1 VKVGESAAKIVKSRA
16 VPKEGEDLY
25 REEGR
30 KEAAMIELFGKWQ
43 TEEWQPPRA
52 VGGIVPR
59 NERGQV
65 DVWSEKCLPP
75 GTVHLRFPRLV
86 PVCQRLGINFA
97 PAMVG
102 FEIRKGRSIPVYEGL
117 VVCEEFKD
125 AIMEAYFEEEDAR
138 NIQMQKKREEQ
149 AAARWRQLILSVG
162 TRKRLRET
170 YQGTAEDDLVNSSS
184 ITTYKKLSNTSNNTL
199 DHSPL
204 KAGEKSGGKEVLDP
218 QHVHHY
224 DEENQSYDEESG
236 MRTKWCICG
245 FRIEVEE
252 M

>member
-1 VKVGESAAKIVKSRA
+1 MHCKMKVLDENDQLLTKIHV
-16 VPKEGEDLY
+16 
-25 REEGR
+25 
-30 KEAAMIELFGKWQ
+30 ELEPNFNVQKPSPIYQ
-43 TEEWQPPRA
+43 SPC
-52 VGGIVPR
+52 GGFV
-59 NERGQV
+59 Q
-65 DVWSEKCLPP
+65 
-75 GTVHLRFPRLV
+75 
-86 PVCQRLGINFA
+86 
-97 PAMVG
+97 
-102 FEIRKGRSIPVYEGL
+102 
-117 VVCEEFKD
+117 
-125 AIMEAYFEEEDAR
+125 AYFEEEDAR